1 MKKTIFGIS
10 LLTLTCLYGLL
21 AGLVILIVMLCGGDI
36 LYAIVGCIIVL
47 IIQFLISPWLTDLSM
62 KWFYKV
68 RFDQNVPEFVRKTVE
83 DMATK
88 YNAKMPKI
96 GIIEDGGPNAFTYG
110 RTKNDARIVLT
121 RGMFNLLTE
130 EEVKAVIA
138 HEMGHIVH
146 YDMLVMTVAQII
158 PLVLYAIYETFTRSA
173 DGDSDNK
180 IAAVIGF
187 VAYILYIISQYVILY
202 LSRTREYFAD
212 EFSCDETKNP
222 NALAEA
228 LVKIGFGLSTRD
240 DPGKKHN
247 VHSNTTLGIS
257 DSKGAKTMAIGCINQ
272 DGTLSKDKIKESMK
286 WEMWNPWAKWFEL
299 NSTHPLISNRLKAIS
314 KKSAEYGQEAYI
326 VFDLEKPESYVDDF
340 MLELFISFLPVIVI
354 IGCLI
359 AFISTQNSLMLGLT
373 FILGS
378 ITSFI
383 RYKRSHSKK
392 EFKNTNV
399 ASLLGEVKV
408 SNITSIPCTLE
419 GTIIGRG
426 DPGCIFNEDFIIKD
440 ETGIIFLQYNQP
452 LVTLNKLFALF
463 RAGKYI
469 DKKVT
474 IKGWYKRSPVPYV
487 EILEIITPE
496 KTKKIHTYN
505 VTLAFHIL
513 FILIGLFMM
522 TL

>member
-1 MKKTIFGIS
+1 
-10 LLTLTCLYGLL
+10 
-21 AGLVILIVMLCGGDI
+21 
-36 LYAIVGCIIVL
+36 
-47 IIQFLISPWLTDLSM
+47 
-62 KWFYKV
+62 
-68 RFDQNVPEFVRKTVE
+68 
-83 DMATK
+83 
-88 YNAKMPKI
+88 
-96 GIIEDGGPNAFTYG
+96 
-110 RTKNDARIVLT
+110 
-121 RGMFNLLTE
+121 
-130 EEVKAVIA
+130 
-138 HEMGHIVH
+138 
-146 YDMLVMTVAQII
+146 
-158 PLVLYAIYETFTRSA
+158 
-173 DGDSDNK
+173 
-180 IAAVIGF
+180 
-187 VAYILYIISQYVILY
+187 
-202 LSRTREYFAD
+202 
-212 EFSCDETKNP
+212 
-222 NALAEA
+222 
-228 LVKIGFGLSTRD
+228 
-240 DPGKKHN
+240 
-247 VHSNTTLGIS
+247 
-257 DSKGAKTMAIGCINQ
+257 MAIGCINQ

-314 KKSAEYGQEAYI
+314 KKSSEYGQEAYI